1 MQRIA
6 IARSLYKGGDILI
19 LDEATNSLDKETE
32 INIVKTIKD
41 LGEETT
47 MIMIAHNLSTL
58 EGCDLLVIMQEGRV
72 VRAGNYKEIVNSIEF
87 RKISGEFS

>member
-6 IARSLYKGGDILI
+6 IARSLYKGGYLNI
-19 LDEATNSLDKETE
+19 DEANSLDKAE

-41 LGEETT
+41 LGEEIT

-58 EGCDLLVIMQEGRV
+58 EGCDLLVIMQRKV
-72 VRAGNYKEIVNSIEF
+72 MRWEITESY
-87 RKISGEFS
+87 RKHRI